1 MPLHKV
7 ALFLNPKFKSMAA
20 LGNPEREEVIALPE
34 REEVIC
40 SIKCLLQ
47 ILKMPACVQR
57 NDHTYAP
64 PPSKIPRQFSTDDE
78 FDEWQDISGTRSDEH
93 EVDRYKTI
101 VFEESDTNKFLG
113 ETHELDLFKFWS
125 SASMKEKF
133 PRLSCVALG
142 VLSIPAS
149 SASSERAFSSSGN
162 TITKKRSRLS
172 SSTVDALLVLN
183 SKFRSEENKCLISL

>member
-20 LGNPEREEVIALPE
+20 LDNPEREEVIAL
-34 REEVIC
+34 V
-40 SIKCLLQ
+40 KCLLQ

-64 PPSKIPRQFSTDDE
+64 PPAKIPRQFSIDDE

-93 EVDRYKTI
+93 EVDRYKSI

-113 ETHELDLFKFWS
+113 ETRELDLLKFWS
-125 SASMKEKF
+125 STSMKEKF
-133 PRLSCVALG
+133 PRLSCIALG

-149 SASSERAFSSSGN
+149 SSSSERAFSCSGN
-162 TITKKRSRLS
+162 TITKKRCRLS
-172 SSTVDALLVLN
+172 SSTVDALLVLK

>member
-20 LGNPEREEVIALPE
+20 LGNPEREVIAL
-34 REEVIC
+34 
-40 SIKCLLQ
+40 IKCLLQ

-64 PPSKIPRQFSTDDE
+64 PPSKIPRQFSIDDE

-93 EVDRYKTI
+93 EVDRYKSI

-113 ETHELDLFKFWS
+113 ETRELDKFWS
-125 SASMKEKF
+125 STSMKEKF
-133 PRLSCVALG
+133 PRLSCIALG

-162 TITKKRSRLS
+162 TITKKRSRLI
-172 SSTVDALLVLN
+172 VD
-183 SKFRSEENKCLISL
+183 C